1 MEVLSLATTL
11 TECGKVRAC
20 KFKDERTGVTVHL
33 MIRTFSSPPFFE
45 FRPQSWANC
54 SAHIAATELPPG
66 TRLNTNGAGD
76 SFTAGLLVAA
86 MLRNSGYKSKSTTP
100 SSSVPRTPNARESSQ
115 QKRAPKK
122 MTPYTL
128 YMKEKYVSLK
138 NIFNNDK
145 KAIFAT
151 CNEMWEK
158 ESPEVKKLYERRALD
173 NEDTGSTV
181 SGASWS
187 ASDFSDPAS
196 RADVGQEY
204 ADPPLEL
211 PDEDDNGALS
221 LEAAI
226 QFASMV
232 AGNHVNV
239 ETRDMKQLD
248 SVKLLER
255 AAIFQEI

>member
-1 MEVLSLATTL
+1 MYDSDLLFILA
-11 TECGKVRAC
+11 V
-20 KFKDERTGVTVHL
+20 
-33 MIRTFSSPPFFE
+33 
-45 FRPQSWANC
+45 RPQSWANC

-76 SFTAGLLVAA
+76 SFISGLLVAT
-86 MLRNSGYKSKSTTP
+86 MLRHTGNKIETTSRP
-100 SSSVPRTPNARESSQ
+100 KIPRSPRVRESSHH
-115 QKRAPKK
+115 KRAAKK

-138 NIFNNDK
+138 NLYNNDK

-158 ESPEVKKLYERRALD
+158 ESPDVKKLFERRVLD
-173 NEDTGSTV
+173 YEEVGSTV

-187 ASDFSDPAS
+187 ASDFSDPTSSTGAPAS
-196 RADVGQEY
+196 IQEY
-204 ADPPLEL
+204 ADPPLESL
-211 PDEDDNGALS
+211 DAENDTLS

-226 QFASMV
+226 QFAGMV
-232 AGNHVNV
+232 AAYHVNV
-239 ETRDMKQLD
+239 ETRDLKVLD
-248 SVKLLER
+248 SGMLLET